1 VGRGT
6 THSDS
11 DDHWH
16 LTPSRSHEWSEG
28 ALSASAASVHTQ
40 QCGHQPACHGINC
53 YCSSNANLKGAR
65 LPVGAV
71 ARLRL
76 PLCGTGSARK
86 LLDPSLSGRCG
97 LATDCECA
105 RSLAMKRLILARGSR
120 ILRGPPVTVP
130 VCTLASGARLRL
142 RVQAHASAS
151 IVGSQARSGLTG
163 QVRFRPT

>member
-1 VGRGT
+1 
-6 THSDS
+6 
-11 DDHWH
+11 
-16 LTPSRSHEWSEG
+16 
-28 ALSASAASVHTQ
+28 VHTQ

-120 ILRGPPVTVP
+120 ILRSPPQRLSR
-130 VCTLASGARLRL
+130 CGGASVHTCQWGSSAAPSPGACQC
-142 RVQAHASAS
+142 VD
-151 IVGSQARSGLTG
+151 SGVTG
-163 QVRFRPT
+163 QVRSDRSSLSESGFGRPEDRPAPGRASRSLEAAAPGLPK